1 MPATAQRT
9 TETTVVQFPKTDSK
23 RAHPAKAAAP
33 PRIPFPAGL
42 DRKAFTAAKFGWLSE
57 IAVRCK
63 IPPLGFQATFVM
75 ADKYLNREHGTI
87 WVGLERLALLAAS
100 PDGCTEI
107 RAPEWVVGRRCD
119 RGYSKPSEAQGR
131 EGWRTCSSLLER
143 STSIT
148 METNSGSS
156 SLKFGI
162 RVVRAFFETR
172 MAVPF
177 GWCVTRSCRPEDG
190 NTIGLHGLKLEVGL
204 SPLPIPV
211 IGP

>member
-1 MPATAQRT
+1 
-9 TETTVVQFPKTDSK
+9 
-23 RAHPAKAAAP
+23 
-33 PRIPFPAGL
+33 
-42 DRKAFTAAKFGWLSE
+42 
-57 IAVRCK
+57 
-63 IPPLGFQATFVM
+63 M

-100 PDGCTEI
+100 PDGCTEPMLRI
-107 RAPEWVVGRRCD
+107 THGIATAAMAAMVADGLAEVREVRAPEWVVGRRCD

-177 GWCVTRSCRPEDG
+177 GWCVTRYADR
-190 NTIGLHGLKLEVGL
+190 KMA
-204 SPLPIPV
+204 IPSV
-211 IGP
+211 CTV